1 MRLGCVCLWPV
12 PLPPAEPWRSL
23 LLFSSASIVSLFA
36 HEIITCTGFY
46 DLFRERSDSNAVSL
60 VAVRNLLRLKTKP
73 CPPFSTKVCTVQTA
87 LASTPSP
94 SFLCQLSVTLRPAL
108 VRTEFLKAHFGPAQF
123 GLVLGSCISVQLNMF
138 NLYFCRD
145 QPVAVIRFS
154 SSPELL
160 VLGLVRSLCAQ
171 QS

>member
-36 HEIITCTGFY
+36 HKIITCTGFY
-46 DLFRERSDSNAVSL
+46 SLFKERPDSNSVSL
-60 VAVRNLLRLKTKP
+60 VVMRNLLRLKTKP
-73 CPPFSTKVCTVQTA
+73 CPPFSTKVCTVQTS
-87 LASTPSP
+87 LASTPFP
-94 SFLCQLSVTLRPAL
+94 LFLCQFSVTLRPSL
-108 VRTEFLKAHFGPAQF
+108 VHTEFLKARFGPARL
-123 GLVLGSCISVQLNMF
+123 GLVLDSCISMQLNML
-138 NLYFCRD
+138 NLCFCRD
-145 QPVAVIRFS
+145 QFVAVISLS
-154 SSPELL
+154 SSLELL